1 MSRSTHVVCVA
12 LRLVNRLIDPSSW
25 RKRSGLQ
32 RKTHIGYSAFAEV
45 THKSCVFVICVVV
58 LSCSCQ
64 QYVSIVAK
72 TVWCRRSVMG
82 AITSKG
88 RSKKAVSKDENNKDE
103 RNRIPSLIVTQ
114 AGSEPPDEA
123 LEVDPVGGGAKDM
136 TVNEEL
142 RRVIE
147 DGRRE
152 IKEAQEKLNSSLTT
166 PIVESEAK
174 VRNCYV
180 TKNHKSLFVSFL
192 HTSIFDAI

>member
-1 MSRSTHVVCVA
+1 
-12 LRLVNRLIDPSSW
+12 
-25 RKRSGLQ
+25 
-32 RKTHIGYSAFAEV
+32 
-45 THKSCVFVICVVV
+45 
-58 LSCSCQ
+58 
-64 QYVSIVAK
+64 
-72 TVWCRRSVMG
+72 MG

-192 HTSIFDAI
+192 HTSIFDAIWDYVALLQLMHVPIQF

>member
-1 MSRSTHVVCVA
+1 
-12 LRLVNRLIDPSSW
+12 
-25 RKRSGLQ
+25 
-32 RKTHIGYSAFAEV
+32 
-45 THKSCVFVICVVV
+45 
-58 LSCSCQ
+58 
-64 QYVSIVAK
+64 
-72 TVWCRRSVMG
+72 MG

-174 VRNCYV
+174 VIEEGNWLSEVKDLNKRFNALPPISMNKKIKDNAMAFTV
-180 TKNHKSLFVSFL
+180 
-192 HTSIFDAI
+192 D

>member
-1 MSRSTHVVCVA
+1 
-12 LRLVNRLIDPSSW
+12 
-25 RKRSGLQ
+25 
-32 RKTHIGYSAFAEV
+32 
-45 THKSCVFVICVVV
+45 
-58 LSCSCQ
+58 
-64 QYVSIVAK
+64 
-72 TVWCRRSVMG
+72 MG

-180 TKNHKSLFVSFL
+180 TKNHKSLFCFL
-192 HTSIFDAI
+192 HSSIFDAIWDYVALLQLMHVFIQSLFFRS